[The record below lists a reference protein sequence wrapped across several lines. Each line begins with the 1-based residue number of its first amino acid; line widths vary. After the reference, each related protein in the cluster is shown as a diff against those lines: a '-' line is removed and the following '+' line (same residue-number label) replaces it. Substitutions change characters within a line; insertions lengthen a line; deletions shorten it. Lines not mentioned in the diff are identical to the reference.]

1 MVSACSSSLAVT
13 EIISWQPFPAVT
25 NKGVNISM
33 PQKLEEIFA
42 EHLGKSVFTGIY
54 NLPANT

>member
-1 MVSACSSSLAVT
+1 
-13 EIISWQPFPAVT
+13 
-25 NKGVNISM
+25 M

-54 NLPANT
+54 NLPANTWSECLKKGKKIYTLKPP